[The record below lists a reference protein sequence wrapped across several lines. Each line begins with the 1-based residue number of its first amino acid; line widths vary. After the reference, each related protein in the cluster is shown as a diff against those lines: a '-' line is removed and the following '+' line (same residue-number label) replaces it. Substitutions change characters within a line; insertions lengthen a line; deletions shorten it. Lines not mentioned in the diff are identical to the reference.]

1 MSKLRV
7 SCLDCEATFENCK
20 PLLSDVLIA
29 QLFARI
35 HEERGH
41 TVVNESEGPE
51 SYPVT
56 PFEVAR
62 HKREAQAVTS

>member
-35 HEERGH
+35 HVERGH
-41 TVVNESEGPE
+41 AVVNESEGPE

-62 HKREAQAVTS
+62 RDREARAVTS